1 VLWDSLKILLKKHL
15 LGLTSIV
22 SAHISFMNM
31 MVDAIG
37 HCWTIREE
45 TRSAYLGGKH
55 TVSVVGTLI
64 HFLIVKSFV
73 GIAI

>member
-1 VLWDSLKILLKKHL
+1 MKILLKKHT

-22 SAHISFMNM
+22 SAQISFMNM

-37 HCWTIREE
+37 YCWTIREE
-45 TRSAYLGGKH
+45 RRTACLGGKYI
-55 TVSVVGTLI
+55 VSAVGTLV
-64 HFLIVKSFV
+64 HFLTVKSFV